1 MLDIALAQ
9 LCLWMETP
17 KPRVMKPTMGS
28 PGRGEQHF
36 ANLMGGVVEA
46 STTTPSVAWTRLK
59 STFGRSSTDLF
70 SAASAALSFCHS
82 SLSLGRQLAMVMPP

>member
-1 MLDIALAQ
+1 MLDTALAQ

-36 ANLMGGVVEA
+36 ANLMGGVIEA
-46 STTTPSVAWTRLK
+46 LHHSPSVAWTRLK

-82 SLSLGRQLAMVMPP
+82 S